1 MTENRSGSGKGGG
14 GRRKGSA
21 IAAIDT
27 GARRGLRTRVKS
39 AKGRKISSTRW
50 LDRQLNDP
58 YVQEARRLGY
68 RSRAAFKLIE
78 INNQFDLLRPGMRV
92 VDLGAAPG
100 GWTQVAVNMV
110 GSERGQGQVVGL
122 DIAEWEGVSGATCL
136 QADFLDPDAPAM
148 IKHALQGPVDA
159 VISDMSPPT
168 TGHRG
173 TDHIRIIDLVEH
185 AIYFAEEVLAP
196 DGIFIAKVFKGG
208 TENDLL
214 AHVKKLFRVAKHAK
228 PPSSRAESPEM
239 YLIATG
245 FRGQNNAAEDI
256 ANAELPPE
264 KLWTPD
270 DQD

>member
-1 MTENRSGSGKGGG
+1 MTDNSSGKGGTR
-14 GRRKGSA
+14 RRKGSA

-58 YVQEARRLGY
+58 YVQEAKRLGY

-78 INNQFDLLRPGMRV
+78 INNQFDLLRPGMRI

-100 GWTQVAVNMV
+100 GWTQVAVDMV
-110 GSERGQGQVVGL
+110 GSKQGRGQVVGL
-122 DIAEWEGVSGATCL
+122 DILEWEGLPGATCL
-136 QADFLDPDAPAM
+136 QADFLDPAAPDM
-148 IKHALQGPVDA
+148 IKQALDGPVDA
-159 VISDMSPPT
+159 VISDMSPET
-168 TGHRG
+168 TGHRQ

-185 AIYFAEEVLAP
+185 ALLFAEEVLAP
-196 DGIFIAKVFKGG
+196 GGIFIAKVFKGG

-214 AHVKKLFRVAKHAK
+214 NRVKKNFRVSKHAK
-228 PPSSRAESPEM
+228 PPASRPESPEA

-245 FRGQNNAAEDI
+245 FRGQNNAADDI
-256 ANAELPPE
+256 ANAELRE
-264 KLWTPD
+264 D
-270 DQD
+270 DGWSPVG